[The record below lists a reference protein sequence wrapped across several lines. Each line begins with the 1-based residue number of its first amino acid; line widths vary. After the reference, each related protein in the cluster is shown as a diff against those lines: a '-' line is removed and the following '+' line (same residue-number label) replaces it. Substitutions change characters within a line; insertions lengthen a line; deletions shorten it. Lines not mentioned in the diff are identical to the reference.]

1 MTFGYVLVISFYLG
15 KMISELATKSSSCL
29 TNVYLFAISASYAI
43 DDLGGGAR
51 DMMCNLNG
59 LLESR
64 HFLCV
69 MIERK
74 GFATCARAYESSRL
88 VISL

>member
-1 MTFGYVLVISFYLG
+1 
-15 KMISELATKSSSCL
+15 MISELATKSSSCL

-51 DMMCNLNG
+51 DVMSNLDG
-59 LLESR
+59 FLESR
-64 HFLCV
+64 HFLCD
-69 MIERK
+69 MIERT
-74 GFATCARAYESSRL
+74 GFASCARAYESSRL